1 MTILIAIPFVLLGYL
16 LGAIPM
22 GKIVARMH
30 GVDIQAVG
38 SGNIGA
44 TNVLRSVGV
53 APAIIVALTDPLKG
67 AVASL
72 VPLLLGFDPWIVAA
86 TAFATVLGNNFN
98 VFLGFRGGKGIA
110 TSFGVFVVINPAV
123 SLVGLAMALI
133 TMAMGRYVSLGSM
146 VGMISAPL
154 FLLASGDPFL
164 PDLVLTAALAL
175 LAGYRHRENLRKLAK
190 GTERRLGEK
199 NEPR

>member
-1 MTILIAIPFVLLGYL
+1 VTILIAVPFVLLGYL

-22 GKIVARMH
+22 GKIVARLN

-53 APAIIVALTDPLKG
+53 VPAIVVALTDPLKG
-67 AVASL
+67 AIASL
-72 VPLLLGFDPWIVAA
+72 VPMLLGMDPWIVVF

-110 TSFGVFVVINPAV
+110 TSFGVFVVINPTV

-154 FLLASGDPFL
+154 FLLTSGSFEV
-164 PDLVLTAALAL
+164 PDLALTTALAL
-175 LAGYRHRENLRKLAK
+175 LAGYRHRENLFKLAK

-199 NEPR
+199 SEPR